1 MKKFKDLKPGDV
13 IYKINNVNIRS
24 KFSVTKYTV
33 EESFT
38 ENDFTQ
44 NLKISTEGE
53 YPAGYSLWNRIFV
66 HPDKTNDENYF
77 INKEDIINEAILKSE
92 KIENEIRLL
101 NELKRKVDDFIESE
115 DEDKLMNINYICL

>member
-13 IYKINNVNIRS
+13 IYKINNVNVRS

-53 YPAGYSLWNRIFV
+53 YPARYSIWNRIFV

-92 KIENEIRLL
+92 KIENEIKLL
-101 NELKRKVDDFIESE
+101 NELKRKVDDFIISK
-115 DEDKLMNINYICL
+115 DENKLMNINYICL